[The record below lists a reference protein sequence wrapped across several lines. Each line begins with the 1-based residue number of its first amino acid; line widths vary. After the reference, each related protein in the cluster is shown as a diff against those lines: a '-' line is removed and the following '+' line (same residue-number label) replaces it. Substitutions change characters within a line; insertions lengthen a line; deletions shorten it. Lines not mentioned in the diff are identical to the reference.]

1 MRLLYLKPEEIQKL
15 LDGMEK
21 DINAIKKTAMSLT
34 WYMRGGVSYE
44 DVLIM
49 SHEERKV
56 ISELV
61 DQNLE
66 TTKKTQ
72 MPFF

>member
-15 LDGMEK
+15 LDGMEN
-21 DINAIKKTAMSLT
+21 DINSIKKSAMSLT

-44 DVLIM
+44 DVLNM
-49 SHEERKV
+49 SNEDRKI

-61 DQNLE
+61 EQNLE

>member
-15 LDGMEK
+15 LDGMEN
-21 DINAIKKTAMSLT
+21 DINSIKKSAMSLT

-44 DVLIM
+44 DVLNM
-49 SHEERKV
+49 SNEDRKV

-61 DQNLE
+61 EQNLE

>member
-1 MRLLYLKPEEIQKL
+1 MRLLYLGPEGVQKL
-15 LDGMEK
+15 LDSMEK
-21 DINAIKKTAMSLT
+21 EVIGIKKSAMSLT

-44 DVLIM
+44 DVMNM
-49 SHEERKV
+49 SYEDRKV
-56 ISELV
+56 INELV
-61 DQNLE
+61 EQNLE

>member
-21 DINAIKKTAMSLT
+21 EVLAIKKSAMSLT

-44 DVLIM
+44 DVMNM
-49 SHEERKV
+49 SYEDRKV
-56 ISELV
+56 INELV
-61 DQNLE
+61 EQNLE

-72 MPFF
+72 LPFF